1 MKNHSLAT
9 ARSFVGY
16 RPHPQKRTKNHS
28 LATARSFVGYRPHTH
43 KRRRSHSLATARS
56 FVGYRPHPH
65 KRMKN
70 HSLATARSFVGY
82 RPHPPLA
89 PPVCCGAL
97 ERTPPRLVA
106 VRAACRPRRSPC
118 SLALGRLSARTAGAS
133 ASGFAT
139 CRWCPLQL
147 SPCTTSGTRNPLLP
161 KGRRG
166 ER

>member
-1 MKNHSLAT
+1 M
-9 ARSFVGY
+9 GY
-16 RPHPQKRTKNHS
+16 RPHPQ
-28 LATARSFVGYRPHTH
+28 
-43 KRRRSHSLATARS
+43 
-56 FVGYRPHPH
+56 

-89 PPVCCGAL
+89 PTVYCGAL
-97 ERTPPRLVA
+97 ERTPPRLIA

-139 CRWCPLQL
+139 CRWCHLQP
-147 SPCTTSGTRNPLLP
+147 SPCTTSGTRNLRAPQKPTKNHSFVPIKRHSHRSWATAHTRISAEEVIRSLPLAHSWAP
-161 KGRRG
+161 AHTRTSA
-166 ER
+166 